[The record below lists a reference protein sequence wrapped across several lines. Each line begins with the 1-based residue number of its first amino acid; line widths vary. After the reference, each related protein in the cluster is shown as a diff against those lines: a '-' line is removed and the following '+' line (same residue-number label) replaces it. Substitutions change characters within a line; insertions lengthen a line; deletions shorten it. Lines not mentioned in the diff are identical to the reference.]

1 MGLIN
6 LHVVCEL
13 LAHKAKGV
21 FFDWFFH
28 CHGKTSC
35 HNNEKILFCKGL
47 LNDTILLSL
56 SH

>member
-13 LAHKAKGV
+13 LAHKAKGCFLIGSFIAMV
-21 FFDWFFH
+21 KYH
-28 CHGKTSC
+28 VTIMK
-35 HNNEKILFCKGL
+35 KVLFSNGL